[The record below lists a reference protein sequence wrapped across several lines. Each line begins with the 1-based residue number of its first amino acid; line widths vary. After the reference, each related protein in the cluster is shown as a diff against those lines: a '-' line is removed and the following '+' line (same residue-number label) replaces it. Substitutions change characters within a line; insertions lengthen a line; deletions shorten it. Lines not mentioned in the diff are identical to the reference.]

1 MLNVK
6 YKKLSETA
14 IEPAYQTDGAAGADL
29 YADLFCD
36 DQLNGSTFSNSFDL
50 LPGNSIIA
58 ITNIALEIPTGY
70 EGIIRPRS
78 GLAFKHR
85 VFAFEG
91 TIDSDFRG
99 SVNVLL
105 YNLGCK
111 NLKLNKGERIAQIV
125 FKQVERAELKEAI
138 ELSRTTRG
146 LGGFG
151 STGTK

>member
-58 ITNIALEIPTGY
+58 ITNIALEIPTG
-70 EGIIRPRS
+70 
-78 GLAFKHR
+78 
-85 VFAFEG
+85 
-91 TIDSDFRG
+91 
-99 SVNVLL
+99 
-105 YNLGCK
+105 
-111 NLKLNKGERIAQIV
+111 
-125 FKQVERAELKEAI
+125 
-138 ELSRTTRG
+138 
-146 LGGFG
+146 
-151 STGTK
+151 

>member
-1 MLNVK
+1 
-6 YKKLSETA
+6 
-14 IEPAYQTDGAAGADL
+14 
-29 YADLFCD
+29 
-36 DQLNGSTFSNSFDL
+36 
-50 LPGNSIIA
+50 
-58 ITNIALEIPTGY
+58 
-70 EGIIRPRS
+70 
-78 GLAFKHR
+78 
-85 VFAFEG
+85 
-91 TIDSDFRG
+91 
-99 SVNVLL
+99 VLL